1 MIVDDP
7 VHEAVH
13 RAIAED
19 LGEESDITTD
29 AVVPP
34 DARGRAWLIAKE
46 DAVLAGCEPFQIS
59 FLEFDPDTLVEW
71 KAKDG
76 DRVRAGEVVATL
88 QGNLRAILTA
98 ERSALNF
105 VQRLSGVATLTRRFV
120 DAAGGLEVRD
130 TRKTIP
136 GMRVLEKA
144 AVRAGGGVNHRMGL
158 HDAILVK
165 DNHIAVAGG
174 VTEAIRRAREAR
186 PGLWIEI
193 ECETLDQ
200 VREALEAG
208 ADELL
213 LDNMDL
219 ETLSKAVELARG
231 RAKTEA
237 SGGVT
242 LDTIGAI
249 GTSGVGSVSV
259 GALTHSAP
267 AVDFS
272 LEVEASDAPRG

>member
-1 MIVDDP
+1 MIDDP

-13 RAIAED
+13 LALAED
-19 LGEESDITTD
+19 LGEERDITTE
-29 AVVPP
+29 ALVPA
-34 DARGRAWLIAKE
+34 DARGRAELLAKQ
-46 DAVLAGCEPFQIS
+46 DAVLAGCEGFELTFS
-59 FLEFDPDTLVEW
+59 ELDHEAVVTW
-71 KAKDG
+71 NAKEG
-76 DRVRAGEVVATL
+76 DRVSAGDVVATVHAS
-88 QGNLRAILTA
+88 LRAILTG
-98 ERSALNF
+98 ERTALNF
-105 VQRLSGVATLTRRFV
+105 IMRDSGVATLTSLYV
-120 DAAGGLEVRD
+120 AAAGGVPVRD

-136 GMRVLEKA
+136 GRRFEQKR
-144 AVRAGGGVNHRMGL
+144 AVRAGGGVNHRSGL
-158 HDAILVK
+158 FDAYLIK

-174 VTEAIRRAREAR
+174 ITPAVERARRAN

-193 ECETLDQ
+193 ECETLEQ
-200 VREALEAG
+200 VSAALDAG

-219 ETLSKAVELARG
+219 ETLSEAVRLASG

-249 GTSGVGSVSV
+249 AKTGVDSISV

-272 LEVEASDAPRG
+272 LEVSPDAPRR

>member
-1 MIVDDP
+1 MIDDP

-13 RAIAED
+13 LALAED
-19 LGEESDITTD
+19 LGEESDITTN
-29 AVVPP
+29 ALIPAS
-34 DARGRAWLIAKE
+34 ARGRARLIAKE
-46 DAVLAGCEPFQIS
+46 DAVLAGCEGFELTFTELDHES
-59 FLEFDPDTLVEW
+59 VVMW
-71 KAKDG
+71 NAKEG
-76 DRVRAGEVVATL
+76 DHVSSGDIVATIE
-88 QGNLRAILTA
+88 GSLRAILTG
-98 ERSALNF
+98 ERTALNF
-105 VQRLSGVATLTRRFV
+105 IMRDSGVATITSRYV
-120 DAAGGLEVRD
+120 AAADGVLIRD

-136 GMRVLEKA
+136 GRRFEQKR

-158 HDAILVK
+158 YDAYLIK

-174 VTEAIRRAREAR
+174 IARAVERARQAN

-193 ECETLDQ
+193 ECDTLDQ
-200 VREALEAG
+200 VREAIEAG

-219 ETLSKAVELARG
+219 ETLAEAVKLAKG
-231 RAKTEA
+231 HAKTEA

-242 LDTIGAI
+242 LDTVGAI
-249 GTSGVGSVSV
+249 ARTGVDSISV

-272 LEVEASDAPRG
+272 LEVEPDAPRG